1 VSRVWRTRS
10 VEETRAVGRELAAE
24 LLPDRVLL
32 LRGEIGAGKTV
43 LAQGVGEGLGI
54 DPKEIQSP
62 TFTLVREHTGS
73 AGRLAH
79 LDLYRL
85 EPHDTEV
92 LGFEEL
98 LAGPGVKIVE
108 WSERLPFSIARPL
121 VLELRVL
128 EDDRR
133 EIAELAKE

>member
-1 VSRVWRTRS
+1 MARTWITRS
-10 VEETRAVGRELAAE
+10 VEETRALGRDLASE
-24 LLPDRVLL
+24 LLPDGVLL

-54 DPKEIQSP
+54 DAREIQSP
-62 TFTLVREHTGS
+62 TFTLVREHDGPR
-73 AGRLAH
+73 GHLAH

-85 EPHDTEV
+85 EPQDAAA

-108 WSERLPFSIARPL
+108 WSERLPFAVTAPV

-128 EDDRR
+128 ADGGR
-133 EIAELAKE
+133 EVVEVPG

>member
-1 VSRVWRTRS
+1 VARVWRTRT
-10 VEETRAVGRELAAE
+10 VEETRALGRELAAE

-62 TFTLVREHTGS
+62 TFTLVREH
-73 AGRLAH
+73 AGPAARLAH

-85 EPHDTEV
+85 EPHDAEV

-108 WSERLPFSIARPL
+108 WSERLPFEVAEPL
-121 VLELRVL
+121 VLELQVL
-128 EDDRR
+128 ADGARQ
-133 EIAELAKE
+133 IAEQQKE

>member
-1 VSRVWRTRS
+1 MARVWRTRS

-43 LAQGVGEGLGI
+43 LAQGIGQGLGI

-62 TFTLVREHTGS
+62 TFTLVREHAAS
-73 AGRLAH
+73 SGRLAH

-85 EPHDTEV
+85 EPHDAEV

-108 WSERLPFSIARPL
+108 WSERLPFAIPNPL

-128 EDDRR
+128 EDNTR
-133 EIAELAKE
+133 EIVEE